1 VKKVLFCV
9 LKLPELP
16 KIFSVFLDKSPLI
29 GLLLVLK
36 HLLGDG
42 QGLQHLIGGQH
53 LGGQQ
58 SIGGQ
63 HLGGQQLIG
72 GQHLGGQGSQHVIL
86 QQGYSNNFVN
96 SYKSILPSL
105 LISILLIIAL
115 ISLSK

>member
-1 VKKVLFCV
+1 MKKVLFCV

-53 LGGQQ
+53 LGG
-58 SIGGQ
+58 
-63 HLGGQQLIG
+63 HQLIG